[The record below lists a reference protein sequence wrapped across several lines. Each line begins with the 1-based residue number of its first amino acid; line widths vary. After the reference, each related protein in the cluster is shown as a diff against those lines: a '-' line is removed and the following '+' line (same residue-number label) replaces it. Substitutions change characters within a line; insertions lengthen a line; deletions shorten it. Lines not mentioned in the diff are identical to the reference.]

1 MNEIIRQLPK
11 LKTGE
16 ELKQALTVLPEY
28 GEHIWEED
36 EGIRLMALSDIYKIY
51 LPSSMTTEIYSK
63 VYLSM
68 LRSLQKKNTKS
79 AVIQRNENYRQ
90 IQNQSYRGII
100 GGSDSFTIIG
110 NSGVGKSSAI
120 MGSIAVATDNLILE
134 IEHPYMRIIPCV
146 ICQCPHDC
154 SVKGLLLEILRKV
167 DEILDSQYYEQAIRT
182 RATTDMLIGR
192 VSQVSLNHIGL
203 LVVDEIQ
210 NVCNHRNGTNLVSML
225 TQLINNSG
233 ISICMVGTPESTKFF
248 EKEMQLARRSLGLQ
262 YGALEYNE
270 YFKYLCETVY
280 KYQYVK
286 NRTEI
291 SDMVIEWLYEHSSG
305 LVSVVIS
312 LIHDAQ
318 EIAIMTGK
326 EVLNIETLDI
336 AYQERMKMLHGYIQP
351 SILTKKQ
358 TTTKKKTEKKEKAEE
373 SKQIQRE
380 SVNLYELIMEAR
392 KNEGNIVE
400 LLKTYVSVLEVCV

>member
-36 EGIRLMALSDIYKIY
+36 EGIRLMALSDIYNIY

-167 DEILDSQYYEQAIRT
+167 DEILDSQYYEQAIRA
-182 RATTDMLIGR
+182 RATTDMLIGC

-280 KYQYVK
+280 QYQYVK